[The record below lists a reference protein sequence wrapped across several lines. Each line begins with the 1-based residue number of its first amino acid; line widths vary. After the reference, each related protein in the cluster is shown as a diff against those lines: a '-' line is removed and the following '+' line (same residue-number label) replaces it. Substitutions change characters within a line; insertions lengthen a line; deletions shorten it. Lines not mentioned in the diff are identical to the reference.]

1 MEKILIDT
9 DIIIDFLRGY
19 HLRTKSVFSKI
30 KNLEIKAYISL
41 ISVIELYAG
50 IEEDNNQQE
59 VSLKQ
64 LLSLLEILP
73 IDFNLSRRAGSLR
86 RKYRRSIADSVI
98 AAVSSYYK
106 IKLFTF
112 NLKHFQNIPEV
123 DLYHPDKQF

>member
-19 HLRTKSVFSKI
+19 HLRTKSIFSKI

-41 ISVIELYAG
+41 ISIVELYAG
-50 IEEDNNQQE
+50 IEAENTQQE
-59 VSLKQ
+59 ISLKQ

-73 IDFNLSRRAGSLR
+73 IDFNLSKHAGNVR
-86 RKYRRSIADSVI
+86 KKYRLSISDSII
-98 AAVSSYYK
+98 AATSSYYK

-112 NLKHFQNIPEV
+112 NVKHFTNLPGIT
-123 DLYHPDKQF
+123 LYSF

>member
-9 DIIIDFLRGY
+9 DVIIDFLRGY

-41 ISVIELYAG
+41 ISIVELYAG
-50 IEEDNNQQE
+50 IEAENTQQE
-59 VSLKQ
+59 ISLKQ

-73 IDFNLSRRAGSLR
+73 IDFNLSKHAGNVR
-86 RKYRRSIADSVI
+86 KKYRLSISDSII
-98 AAVSSYYK
+98 AATSSYYK

-112 NLKHFQNIPEV
+112 NVKHFTNLPGIT
-123 DLYHPDKQF
+123 LYSF